1 MLEQKLEDQR
11 SFLIRLIDSK
21 GLRGSANNKVTVVFD
36 GRADVFG
43 FEQFGSVDVI
53 FTSGETADDKIKKI
67 VEQAE
72 NSKNIIVVSDDR
84 AVQYAIRS
92 LGAKVLTV
100 KSFLKG
106 KKRTTSGQSSSEAK
120 KKIGFNTEQMI
131 THEME
136 DIWLK
141 KKEKTEKNDH
151 DF

>member
-21 GLRGSANNKVTVVFD
+21 ELRGSANNKVTVVFD

-43 FEQFGSVDVI
+43 FEQFGSVEVI
-53 FTSGETADDKIKKI
+53 FTSGETADDKIKMI

-84 AVQYAIRS
+84 AVQYAVRS
-92 LGAKVLTV
+92 LGAKVLAV

-106 KKRTTSGQSSSEAK
+106 KKRANLGKSPSESK

-141 KKEKTEKNDH
+141 KMEKNDH
-151 DF
+151 DS